1 MDRISALCSRLAPKA
16 FGAAVLVLTAS
27 LAAIV
32 AHFAIDEAGDFLLR
46 HDTYDH
52 VVHHS
57 RFIALLCALVLSAS
71 SVMVLLAAALK
82 DARKYRGELRALVG
96 SHANRSPWHLI
107 SLVVPM
113 SVCALLAMESLDA
126 WLASGHIPMFAD
138 ALGGS
143 IPLGLGI
150 VVCTASLMG
159 AALWRALTLVSAS
172 HRKIAAALQQF
183 LTQRDTAG
191 ASHAPLRA
199 SVVPER
205 PLSRISILASRAG
218 KRAPPLPA

>member
-1 MDRISALCSRLAPKA
+1 MSPISALRARLAPKA

-27 LAAIV
+27 LAAVV

-52 VVHHS
+52 IVHHS
-57 RFIALLCALVLSAS
+57 RFIALLCAFITSAS
-71 SVMVLLAAALK
+71 SAMVLIAAALK
-82 DARKYRGELRALVG
+82 DARMYRGELRALVS
-96 SHANRSPWHLI
+96 SHANRSPWRLI
-107 SLVVPM
+107 LIVTPM
-113 SVCALLAMESLDA
+113 SLLALLAMESLDA
-126 WLASGHIPMFAD
+126 WSGSGRIPAFAA

-150 VVCTASLMG
+150 AACTAAIMG
-159 AALWRALTLVSAS
+159 AALWRALTMLNAS
-172 HRKIAAALQQF
+172 HRKIAAALEQL
-183 LTQRDTAG
+183 LTLRETAG

-199 SVVPER
+199 TVLPDR
-205 PLSRISILASRAG
+205 PLSRISVLASRAG

>member
-1 MDRISALCSRLAPKA
+1 MGRITALRSRIAPKA

-27 LAAIV
+27 LAAV
-32 AHFAIDEAGDFLLR
+32 LAHFAIDEAGDFLLR

-57 RFIALLCALVLSAS
+57 RFIALLCALILSAS

-82 DARKYRGELRALVG
+82 DARMYRGELRALVS
-96 SHANRSPWHLI
+96 SHANRSPWRLI

-113 SVCALLAMESLDA
+113 SVCALVAMESLDA
-126 WLASGHIPMFAD
+126 WLGSGHIPIFAD

-150 VVCTASLMG
+150 AVCTASSMG
-159 AALWRALTLVSAS
+159 AVLWRALTLLNAS

-183 LTQRDTAG
+183 LTQRDTVG
-191 ASHAPLRA
+191 SSHAPLRA
-199 SVVPER
+199 SVGRER
-205 PLSRISILASRAG
+205 PLSRISVLASRAG

>member
-1 MDRISALCSRLAPKA
+1 MGWLSALRSRIAPKA

-27 LAAIV
+27 LAAVV

-46 HDTYDH
+46 HDSYDH

-57 RFIALLCALVLSAS
+57 RFIALLCALILSAS
-71 SVMVLLAAALK
+71 SVTVLLAAALK
-82 DARKYRGELRALVG
+82 DARMYRGELRALVG
-96 SHANRSPWHLI
+96 SHANRSPWRLI
-107 SLVVPM
+107 LLVVPM
-113 SVCALLAMESLDA
+113 SVCALVAMESLDA
-126 WLASGHIPMFAD
+126 WLGTGHIPMFAD

-150 VVCTASLMG
+150 AACTASLMG
-159 AALWRALTLVSAS
+159 AALWRALTLLYAS

-183 LTQRDTAG
+183 LTQRDTFG
-191 ASHAPLRA
+191 ASHPPLRA
-199 SVVPER
+199 SVIPER
-205 PLSRISILASRAG
+205 PLSGISVLASRAG